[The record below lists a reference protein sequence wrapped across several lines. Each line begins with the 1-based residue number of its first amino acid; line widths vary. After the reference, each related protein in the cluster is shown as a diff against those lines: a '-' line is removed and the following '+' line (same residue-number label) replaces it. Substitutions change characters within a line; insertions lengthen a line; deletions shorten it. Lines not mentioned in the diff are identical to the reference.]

1 MVVLNT
7 VWRLEDEAPRAPER
21 ERGPERVGRV
31 ITLSIDSLFGLAHHR
46 SSMYGLGASK
56 VRRGDTKAR

>member
-31 ITLSIDSLFGLAHHR
+31 ITLSIDSLLASSSSVVDVRIR
-46 SSMYGLGASK
+46 SKEGCET
-56 VRRGDTKAR
+56 GDTKAR

>member
-31 ITLSIDSLFGLAHHR
+31 ITLSIDSLFWF
-46 SSMYGLGASK
+46 GASSVVD
-56 VRRGDTKAR
+56 VRIRSKQGETGDTKAR